1 MVAIKINPPTHT
13 LSLEMDA
20 LMGAIERLMVSF
32 LVFSSISMHTDWKVV
47 PTGSLDEAKFLP
59 AIKQMNNFVI
69 RRMGVCVCVCISG
82 CSNFLVLSVS
92 ATVSRSIEGT
102 MAPSSRAVVSHWRG

>member
-1 MVAIKINPPTHT
+1 MWETFPEKPLMVAIKINPPTHT

-69 RRMGVCVCVCISG
+69 RRMGVCACVCKWMFQLFG
-82 CSNFLVLSVS
+82 
-92 ATVSRSIEGT
+92 
-102 MAPSSRAVVSHWRG
+102 VVSFSDRFAFD